1 MIQRRQFGANQ
12 KQRVQSLEA
21 AQKKAMKATADITGN
36 LNPTEWLD
44 KHGDYLYRYAL
55 VRVRDSGI
63 AEDLL
68 QETLL
73 AAIGAAESHEGRSS
87 ERTWLAGIMKHKVF
101 DYFRRT
107 ARTPELQMAGNEEHG
122 ELDLF
127 EKTGIWQG
135 HWREDQA
142 PVNWPVDAIKL
153 LESRE
158 FWETL
163 NRCLS
168 RLPRQ
173 MAIAFTLRE
182 IDGMSTNEICEIL
195 DVSPNNLWVIL
206 HRGRAKLRQLLEA
219 EWFRG
224 TNPAPPEKNKDSRR
238 ESAQVP
244 VSSEFSYRAVA
255 A

>member
-1 MIQRRQFGANQ
+1 
-12 KQRVQSLEA
+12 
-21 AQKKAMKATADITGN
+21 MKAITDITGKV
-36 LNPTEWLD
+36 NPTEWLE

-55 VRVRDSGI
+55 VRVRDSAI

-73 AAIGAAESHEGRSS
+73 AGIGAATSHEGRGS
-87 ERTWLAGIMKHKVF
+87 ERAWLAGIMKHKVL
-101 DYFRRT
+101 DYFRRI
-107 ARTPELQMAGNEEHG
+107 ARTPELQMANQDDG
-122 ELDLF
+122 ELELF
-127 EKTGIWQG
+127 EKTGMWQG
-135 HWREDQA
+135 HWREDLA
-142 PVNWPVDAIKL
+142 PINWPVNAVQL

-158 FWETL
+158 FRETL

-182 IDGMSTNEICEIL
+182 IDGMSAEEICEIL

-206 HRGRAKLRQLLEA
+206 HRGRLKLRQLLET

-224 TNPAPPEKNKDSRR
+224 CNPAPPKSVKNSRHQ
-238 ESAQVP
+238 STQIP
-244 VSSEFSYRAVA
+244 VSSEFSYRIA
-255 A
+255 AA